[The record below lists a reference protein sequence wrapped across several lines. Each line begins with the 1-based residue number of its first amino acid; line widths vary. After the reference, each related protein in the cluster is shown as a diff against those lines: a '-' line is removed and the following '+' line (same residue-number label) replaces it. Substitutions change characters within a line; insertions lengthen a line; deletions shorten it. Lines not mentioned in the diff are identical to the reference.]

1 LEAAIMANAIEQKK
15 DLKIPG
21 YLRFSKV
28 IVWFLYFYVLLGV
41 VSLVFRIFLLAFS
54 ADSTAGFYKLVFNV
68 SNDYLQPFRGIF
80 PTKPVGETGYL
91 DISSLF
97 AILVYLL
104 IIWGLHSLI
113 NYVQDK
119 IDITKATQEKE
130 LAEIKKQKE
139 LAEQKA
145 NRAVNTKTSNYK
157 NRK

>member
-1 LEAAIMANAIEQKK
+1 MVEQKK

-21 YLRFSKV
+21 YLKFSKV
-28 IVWFLYFYVLLGV
+28 IVWFLYFYVLLGI
-41 VSLVFRIFLLAFS
+41 VSLIFRIFLLAFN
-54 ADSTAGFYKLVFNV
+54 ADSSAGFYKLVFNV
-68 SNDYLQPFRGIF
+68 SSDYLQPFRGIF
-80 PTKPVGETGYL
+80 PTKPIGETGYI
-91 DISSLF
+91 DVSSLF

-139 LAEQKA
+139 LAESKA
-145 NRAVNTKTSNYK
+145 SRSVSAKSVNSK
-157 NRK
+157 NC